1 MNVQKQQVRI
11 EMNGQLIDDIF
22 TYMSTRPYREVSH
35 LIGGIQAEIQANQ
48 NKIQAMHEA
57 AAKEA
62 EEKKQAEIIA
72 LEDKRREK
80 RLEKSLE
87 RLANTVDDV
96 EVDTGGCGEC
106 DGWTND
112 SCIDCDPSE

>member
-35 LIGGIQAEIQANQ
+35 LIGGIQAEIQAHQ
-48 NKIQAMHEA
+48 NKIQAVREA

-62 EEKKQAEIIA
+62 KEKKQAEIIV

-80 RLEKSLE
+80 ELEK
-87 RLANTVDDV
+87 LAEDMESCDYGQNPCLNPDGNCDD
-96 EVDTGGCGEC
+96 C
-106 DGWTND
+106 N
-112 SCIDCDPSE
+112 PSELV